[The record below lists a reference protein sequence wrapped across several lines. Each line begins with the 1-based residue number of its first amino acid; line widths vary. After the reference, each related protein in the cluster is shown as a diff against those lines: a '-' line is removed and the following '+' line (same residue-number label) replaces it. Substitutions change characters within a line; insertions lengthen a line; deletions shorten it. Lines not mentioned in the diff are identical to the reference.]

1 MAALMSSVVGNKE
14 KLASYLA
21 DCKKLGITVL
31 PPSINK
37 SGKDF
42 EVIDDNTIIFGLSAI
57 NGIGESIAEALMEVR
72 AKDKPYKNI
81 YDFFRRT
88 DTSILKKSTLE
99 HFAKAGALD
108 ELIDI
113 QDEFDITRK
122 YELDLLEKE
131 KQELGIYVSKHPIE
145 GMWDF
150 LSKDVTVEIQDAYEM
165 SSGSNHKIGGII
177 TSVKKIITKKGQRMF
192 KFTVEDLTGEIEVVV
207 FPREAKSLSDDFFTE
222 GDIVIVTGSINKENE
237 EETSIVKL
245 FFNSIEK
252 VDTSRAI
259 GTQSIVLS
267 FPEAP
272 SMELVKGVYD
282 IIEPIN
288 GPINVFL
295 SYMENN
301 KKVTFRFKKTTSL
314 KIQDQIKQLA
324 NNWR

>member
-1 MAALMSSVVGNKE
+1 M
-14 KLASYLA
+14 
-21 DCKKLGITVL
+21 
-31 PPSINK
+31 
-37 SGKDF
+37 
-42 EVIDDNTIIFGLSAI
+42 
-57 NGIGESIAEALMEVR
+57 
-72 AKDKPYKNI
+72 
-81 YDFFRRT
+81 
-88 DTSILKKSTLE
+88 
-99 HFAKAGALD
+99 
-108 ELIDI
+108 
-113 QDEFDITRK
+113 
-122 YELDLLEKE
+122 EKE